1 MMIEIT
7 GWVWLL
13 YLKEIQ
19 AGCSVLLYL
28 TVYQISINNKGTS
41 FAWEITI
48 NSPHCQDLM
57 NEEGVVVVV

>member
-1 MMIEIT
+1 M
-7 GWVWLL
+7 
-13 YLKEIQ
+13 
-19 AGCSVLLYL
+19 LYL